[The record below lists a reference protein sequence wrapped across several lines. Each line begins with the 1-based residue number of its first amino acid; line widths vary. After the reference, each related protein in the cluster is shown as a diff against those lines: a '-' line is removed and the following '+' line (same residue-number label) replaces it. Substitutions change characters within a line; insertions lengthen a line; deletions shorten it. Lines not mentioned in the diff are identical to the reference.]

1 MRAVVP
7 TMTAR
12 EWARVGAL
20 TWEAARRVR
29 VAAATV
35 GVADLRASLPRQ
47 QIEQARYYRGR
58 RNDEHREFRIAS
70 PEMLPE
76 GGALP
81 HLICSP
87 PQLGGGGSDEA
98 GEHGNAR

>member
-1 MRAVVP
+1 VDRAMQKLIPMCEHGFAKPEDATAVQECSAAIRMRP
-7 TMTAR
+7 
-12 EWARVGAL
+12 RV
-20 TWEAARRVR
+20 
-29 VAAATV
+29 
-35 GVADLRASLPRQ
+35 
-47 QIEQARYYRGR
+47 
-58 RNDEHREFRIAS
+58 AS

-76 GGALP
+76 GGTLP